1 MPPIWVSAPDI
12 MTTEELPEVVGS
24 KAQVL
29 AVCLLQEHLARWRA
43 RRGRPVTLV
52 GFSLGAYV
60 VWECLHEMCRASEA
74 GEARAAGIVQHA
86 VLLSLPAS
94 SDPARWRRLRRVVA
108 GRLVNCYRPD
118 NLVLSLAHRAAQ
130 LKAFGVAGLGPVP
143 AGAGVE
149 SYNVSRLVRPEAEI
163 VRAHHRYRF
172 TVGPVLRHVGLAED

>member
-1 MPPIWVSAPDI
+1 MTCPDL
-12 MTTEELPEVVGS
+12 TSQG
-24 KAQVL
+24 
-29 AVCLLQEHLARWRA
+29 
-43 RRGRPVTLV
+43 GRPVTLV

-86 VLLSLPAS
+86 VLLGLPAS

-118 NLVLSLAHRAAQ
+118 DLVLSLAHRAAQ

-149 SYNVSRLVRPEAEI
+149 SYNVSRLVRLEAEYVFVYPNQRPRGHAFSRI
-163 VRAHHRYRF
+163 RPYSAVF
-172 TVGPVLRHVGLAED
+172 TVLFSVVFTRCSEHTAQNRLPALRLAFST

>member
-1 MPPIWVSAPDI
+1 MEACD
-12 MTTEELPEVVGS
+12 
-24 KAQVL
+24 VL
-29 AVCLLQEHLARWRA
+29 DNPWGVAYTRA
-43 RRGRPVTLV
+43 RRAGRLLARALLSRAQGGRPVTLV

-86 VLLSLPAS
+86 VLLGLPAS

-118 NLVLSLAHRAAQ
+118 DLVLSLAHRAAQ
-130 LKAFGVAGLGPVP
+130 LKAFGVAGLSPVP

-149 SYNVSRLVRPEAEI
+149 SYNVSRL

-172 TVGPVLRHVGLAED
+172 TVGPVLRHVGLTED